1 MVKNIILKTDLKT
14 DSQTDSKIINID
26 MENLNFVKFKDLGE
40 KFRKKL
46 KLHKM
51 FINQLMKTKNEKI
64 IPAIISSGEELAL
77 IYADFKCEKCGN
89 EKYLQ
94 FHHLIQ
100 RNVRGYID
108 DSKYLS
114 QRYYWHNI
122 AILCNKCHG
131 EFHGFNMDKFLKDSL
146 CISNE
151 KINKLKELYKIN
163 NLEINN

>member
-1 MVKNIILKTDLKT
+1 MKIQKDEFTILKTYSKT
-14 DSQTDSKIINID
+14 IINTD
-26 MENLNFVKFKDLGE
+26 MQNLDFVDFKDFGE
-40 KFRKKL
+40 KFKKKL

-51 FINQLMKTKNEKI
+51 FINQLIKTKNENI

-77 IYADFKCEKCGN
+77 VYADFKCEKCKITEN
-89 EKYLQ
+89 LQ

-100 RNVRGYID
+100 RNVRGYLN
-108 DSKYLS
+108 DSKYIG
-114 QRYYWHNI
+114 QRHYWHNI

-131 EFHGFNMDKFLKDSL
+131 EFHGFILDKFLKDSL

-163 NLEINN
+163 NLELNK